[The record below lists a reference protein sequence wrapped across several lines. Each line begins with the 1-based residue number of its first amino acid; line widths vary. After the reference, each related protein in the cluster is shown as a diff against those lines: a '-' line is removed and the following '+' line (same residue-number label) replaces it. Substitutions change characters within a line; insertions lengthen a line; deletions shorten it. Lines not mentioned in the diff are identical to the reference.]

1 MIDSPSSIDREVAA
15 SLLLLSSE
23 PLLFSSSRSGS
34 EGKCISMR
42 ESYGQG
48 SLSLSFASTET
59 RSCESALSNSGS
71 SRKSS
76 ESDFMNFKI
85 AKKRRTNVIWS
96 SDDMEPTHSKKNPYE
111 FDDLSKCSSDSK
123 EESCLSTGSSEI
135 SSTASRIKTTSH
147 EKKKQYRESKKK
159 ETHRSSSVRRRA
171 VKILEFLSTSCS
183 SEVKI
188 RQVLG
193 DSADTSKALR
203 MLVKMGYVKRS
214 GAGGKHEP
222 FVYKIA

>member
-1 MIDSPSSIDREVAA
+1 MNEFPSSIDREVAS
-15 SLLLLSSE
+15 SLLLLSSG
-23 PLLFSSSRSGS
+23 PSSSDRSGS
-34 EGKCISMR
+34 EGKTVSVS

-48 SLSLSFASTET
+48 SLSLSLSFVSSET
-59 RSCESALSNSGS
+59 RSCESVLSNNVSY
-71 SRKSS
+71 RKRS
-76 ESDFMNFKI
+76 EYDFMNFKI
-85 AKKRRTNVIWS
+85 AKKSRTNVIWS
-96 SDDMEPTHSKKNPYE
+96 SVDSKPTNSKNHELDDN
-111 FDDLSKCSSDSK
+111 LSKCSSNSK

-135 SSTASRIKTTSH
+135 SSTASRIKTISH
-147 EKKKQYRESKKK
+147 EKPHRESKKR
-159 ETHRSSSVRRRA
+159 ESHRSSSIRRRA
-171 VKILEFLSTSCS
+171 VKILEFLSNGYS

-203 MLVKMGYVKRS
+203 MLLKMGNVKRS

>member
-1 MIDSPSSIDREVAA
+1 MNQFPSPIDREVAS
-15 SLLLLSSE
+15 SLLLLSST
-23 PLLFSSSRSGS
+23 PLFSASSSDRSES
-34 EGKCISMR
+34 EGKFISVSD
-42 ESYGQG
+42 SYDQG
-48 SLSLSFASTET
+48 SLSLSFVSTET
-59 RSCESALSNSGS
+59 RSCESVLSNNGS
-71 SRKSS
+71 YRKRSKY
-76 ESDFMNFKI
+76 DFMDFKI

-96 SDDMEPTHSKKNPYE
+96 SIDSKATHE
-111 FDDLSKCSSDSK
+111 FDDNLSKCSNDSK

-135 SSTASRIKTTSH
+135 SSRIRTISH
-147 EKKKQYRESKKK
+147 EKPHKDSKKRES
-159 ETHRSSSVRRRA
+159 HRSSSIRRRA
-171 VKILEFLSTSCS
+171 VKIMEFLSTGCS

-203 MLVKMGYVKRS
+203 MLVKMGNVKRS